1 MTCFPHSVDWYVSG
15 VWRMVLLDTI
25 GRMVHGSTW
34 GWALVSE
41 WVRTFVLLYPNGST
55 PQSTGQSS
63 LLGCIGGTSS
73 YVQTQMWLDHHVLP
87 PFSDSDFCWVN
98 VCSTWGLSP
107 RLVLATVWMRCRRQ
121 WFCLLQVAHVG
132 MGVLVISSKLDGWTI
147 GSRVPVDIDSYWLQ
161 ILSIPPGNHWPARW
175 RMTARAGCGWLPR
188 WAPAAWPWSSSSP
201 CPTASA
207 PSWWPSRA
215 TWTSSSRR

>member
-1 MTCFPHSVDWYVSG
+1 MSPGEWMSSNICF
-15 VWRMVLLDTI
+15 
-25 GRMVHGSTW
+25 
-34 GWALVSE
+34 ALSK
-41 WVRTFVLLYPNGST
+41 RLYPTIHWSIITFGMHWWYFFICSD
-55 PQSTGQSS
+55 PDVARSS
-63 LLGCIGGTSS
+63 CTASIFRLRFLLSQCLFHLRFVTKAGVGYGVDEMQKAVILSASS
-73 YVQTQMWLDHHVLP
+73 C
-87 PFSDSDFCWVN
+87 SCWN
-98 VCSTWGLSP
+98 
-107 RLVLATVWMRCRRQ
+107 
-121 WFCLLQVAHVG
+121 
-132 MGVLVISSKLDGWTI
+132 GVLVISSKLDGWTI